1 MGGPP
6 VPLLPTEDE
15 DSCLTLSDS
24 QDGAKATLGEDGDV
38 GPESGNGTVK
48 PELVAPVEVSV
59 PLGIWKA
66 TGGGKLKGLWP
77 VGALVWVFVCALVWV

>member
-66 TGGGKLKGLWP
+66 TGGEN
-77 VGALVWVFVCALVWV
+77 